1 MLQIWDS
8 TVSWD
13 AVEFAECL
21 CLVFSPSTRL
31 MYVLLTI
38 RRRSEKGD
46 LQWKRET
53 EFLSV
58 FLADKPNIFSTFQDV
73 LSIEESAFFIENA
86 VRKRAL
92 I

>member
-1 MLQIWDS
+1 
-8 TVSWD
+8 V
-13 AVEFAECL
+13 
-21 CLVFSPSTRL
+21 
-31 MYVLLTI
+31 YVLLTI
-38 RRRSEKGD
+38 GRKSDKGD

-58 FLADKPNIFSTFQDV
+58 FLADKPNIFSTFQDA
-73 LSIEESAFFIENA
+73 LSIAETGFFIENA

>member
-1 MLQIWDS
+1 
-8 TVSWD
+8 
-13 AVEFAECL
+13 
-21 CLVFSPSTRL
+21 
-31 MYVLLTI
+31 MYVWLTI
-38 RRRSEKGD
+38 RRKSDKGD

-58 FLADKPNIFSTFQDV
+58 FLTDKPNIFSTFQDA
-73 LSIEESAFFIENA
+73 LSIAETGFFSENA